1 LNNQSITFKFF
12 VQTQLAKHS
21 AWLCSICPRW
31 FSSARFGGSVVQV
44 RAVQSIAGVADRR
57 FDDRGDPNASCLAF
71 TWLIDGARLGQG

>member
-1 LNNQSITFKFF
+1 M
-12 VQTQLAKHS
+12 
-21 AWLCSICPRW
+21 
-31 FSSARFGGSVVQV
+31 VQV